1 MATIKFTLGDSEI
14 WHVIE
19 LDYELSYNWVKDVDI
34 LAYIIKQEQD
44 KCKNWRAKKV
54 QVLDDNGNVL
64 AKSSNILEA
73 QIDYV
78 KKEEEQ

>member
-54 QVLDDNGNVL
+54 QDGN
-64 AKSSNILEA
+64 NIHDIMSRHRDES
-73 QIDYV
+73 ICRCNN
-78 KKEEEQ
+78 

>member
-73 QIDYV
+73 RIDYV